1 MQVRCYACG
10 LKLHDGMPR
19 LEELSS
25 VQYAV
30 ATLGT
35 EAQMEDRPTLV
46 LDHPHFQ
53 GMSLHSFCSDCQDLI
68 LTLPVRAWSHD
79 IVGHTWSQAP
89 RPPWGHPD
97 HFTVPFE
104 CKCGHPLGTSLDTPA
119 ANRAWRVHDGGRV
132 RA

>member
-10 LKLHDGMPR
+10 LKLHDGMPT

-25 VQYAV
+25 QQTMIVTAGLPQ
-30 ATLGT
+30 TMPRSLT
-35 EAQMEDRPTLV
+35 

-53 GMSLHSFCSDCQDLI
+53 GMSLNSFCSECQDLI

-89 RPPWGHPD
+89 RPPWGHPE
-97 HFTVPFE
+97 HFTTVFE
-104 CKCGHPLGTSLDTPA
+104 CKCGHPLGTSKDTPA
-119 ANRAWRVHDGGRV
+119 ANRAWREHLGLDT
-132 RA
+132 